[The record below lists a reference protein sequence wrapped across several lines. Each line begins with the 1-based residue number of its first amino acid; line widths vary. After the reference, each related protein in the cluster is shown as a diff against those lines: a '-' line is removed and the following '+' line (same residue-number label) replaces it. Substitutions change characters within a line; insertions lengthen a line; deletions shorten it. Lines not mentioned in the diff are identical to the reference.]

1 MIDHIILGCKEI
13 EEGIQFIYQKTSVM
27 PQKGGRHPQ
36 WGTLNALLSLGQNSY
51 LEVMAP
57 IPGQATKYPFDSL
70 PDFSTPKWLAWA
82 ARTEDILA
90 VKTTLDSMNVKHSD
104 IIPGARIKPDGQML
118 RWKLLF
124 PENNYSGVF
133 PFFIEWESKSLH
145 PALTSPIGLS
155 LMTWHLG
162 HPEFSKI
169 NACFIQLK
177 VGLHCTESVQPKLQG
192 LFQVGQKNA
201 VWI

>member
-1 MIDHIILGCKEI
+1 
-13 EEGIQFIYQKTSVM
+13 
-27 PQKGGRHPQ
+27 
-36 WGTLNALLSLGQNSY
+36 
-51 LEVMAP
+51 MAP
-57 IPGQATKYPFDSL
+57 IPGQATNYPFDSL
-70 PDFSTPKWLAWA
+70 PDFSTPKWLTWA

-90 VKTTLDSMNVKHSD
+90 VKTTLDAMNMKHSD
-104 IIPGARIKPDGQML
+104 IIPGARIKPDGQTL

-192 LFQVGQKNA
+192 LFQVGQNNA